1 MATKQQSNKVISLDK
16 KRRIVMAARWGKRTK
31 PIDTPGR
38 RADRKIAQLERLVAE
53 ASNKFIAARIYR
65 DGLRAELRRLKA
77 LQGKP
82 SR

>member
-1 MATKQQSNKVISLDK
+1 MPTKKQNNVSSLDE
-16 KRRIVMAARWGKRTK
+16 KRRVVMAARWGKRTQ
-31 PIDTPGR
+31 PITAPGL

-65 DGLRAELRRLKA
+65 DALRAELRRLKA